1 MNQMPMMTVIFLTV
15 NDASMQEDMNLTISS
30 LREFV
35 PNLSLQFQ
43 WLTPLALRTDSI
55 FVPGTELDINVLDK
69 GECSCIFKV
78 LWKETLIGI
87 FFWQLCKNILH
98 FKNWNNVL
106 NFKFAESL
114 VEFILFIQ
122 YLLLKRVN
130 FMYSKYFVFFWF
142 WNKINVLFNMFF
154 DYRKIYF
161 FFLDNCI

>member
-87 FFWQLCKNILH
+87 FSDNY
-98 FKNWNNVL
+98 
-106 NFKFAESL
+106 A
-114 VEFILFIQ
+114 
-122 YLLLKRVN
+122 
-130 FMYSKYFVFFWF
+130 
-142 WNKINVLFNMFF
+142 
-154 DYRKIYF
+154 KIYYILKTETM
-161 FFLDNCI
+161 FLILSLLNHW